1 MRMREILEYV
11 AETPFNTNPNF
22 LKSMI
27 QEYAADAANPLSA
40 YTVDVNIADSV
51 DLLGKKASDLQE
63 GVYIVDGKFYGTL
76 HYVTNYTGFS
86 GLPEEQEGHYVV
98 YHVAYEGAD
107 TIKVNGVTLDSDG
120 IMVQRIKKLNQK
132 PYATVEIIDG
142 GDSFT
147 EKLDLSGLKYE

>member
-1 MRMREILEYV
+1 MKIREILEYV
-11 AETPFNTNPNF
+11 AETPYNINNNF
-22 LKSMI
+22 LRAMI
-27 QEYAADAANPLSA
+27 EKYAADAANPLSA

-76 HYVTNYTGFS
+76 HYVTDYTDFS
-86 GLPEEQEGHYVV
+86 GLPEEQEGYYVV

-107 TIKVNGVTLDSDG
+107 AIKVNGATLDSDG
-120 IMVQRIKKLNQK
+120 IMVQRIKKLNEK

-142 GDSFT
+142 EDSFT